1 MEEKL
6 VSKLEELMQ
15 NNSDIEFEVNKM
27 LNNIRQLDNIEDIKK
42 ILSYKLTLLNYICIL
57 NKIFKKQGIEEI
69 PFKITS
75 SDRLDISLEF

>member
-27 LNNIRQLDNIEDIKK
+27 LNNIRQLDNIEE

-57 NKIFKKQGIEEI
+57 NKIFKEQGLEEI

-75 SDRLDISLEF
+75 SDRLDISLGF

>member
-1 MEEKL
+1 MKEKL
-6 VSKLEELMQ
+6 ISKLYELMQ

-42 ILSYKLTLLNYICIL
+42 ILSYKLTLLNYI
-57 NKIFKKQGIEEI
+57 FKEQGLEEI